1 RTPDEIRVLT
11 YNVAKNALALDVCL
25 TTLVE
30 IYDVIFVQEPPWR
43 VVRQAPSPTSR
54 KGEDV
59 IGTSNHPAWILMFCP
74 QPVGVAP
81 RCIAFVSK
89 GLVLLRPSLRR
100 DLIDSRDIVLISLYS
115 GRDIFNIMGV
125 YSDADHTAIKL
136 LAGKAYSLPPLMY
149 MGGDFNCHSSEW
161 DPDCHSHGTMA
172 ISLLDTASSVGLELA
187 ILSNPGPTFILHN
200 PDLRPS
206 VIDLVFVPPAQ
217 AVSLT
222 TCLEPE
228 LKMRSDHV
236 PISSF
241 VPIRSSRVDASKR
254 LIPLEVQIRF
264 MDDIISQI
272 EALPGP
278 DLNSREDD
286 EAAASAV
293 ANTFADAFKRLAV
306 PRSFTSRSTPWWTPE
321 CTASLA
327 SYRASL
333 ADDDWGSFRKLC
345 KETKRKFFDERIAE
359 IAYANKRPWDLMNW
373 VQKHTLPACE
383 ALSYQGAPCISLES
397 LWDALHG
404 TYNSASGR

>member
-1 RTPDEIRVLT
+1 MPRTPDEIRVLT
-11 YNVAKNALALDVCL
+11 YNVAKNLLALDVCL

-59 IGTSNHPAWILMFCP
+59 IGTSNHPAWTPMFCP
-74 QPVGVAP
+74 QPAGMAP

-136 LAGKAYSLPPLMY
+136 LAEKAHSLPPLAY

-161 DPDCHSHGTMA
+161 DPDCRSHGTTA

-187 ILSNPGPTFILHN
+187 ILSNPGPTFISHN

-254 LIPLEVQIRF
+254 SIPLEVQIRF

-278 DLNSREDD
+278 DLNSPDD
-286 EAAASAV
+286 VEAAASAV

-306 PRSFTSRSTPWWTPE
+306 NRSFTSRSTPWWTPE

-327 SYRASL
+327 TYRASL

-359 IAYANKRPWDLMNW
+359 IAYANKRP
-373 VQKHTLPACE
+373 
-383 ALSYQGAPCISLES
+383 
-397 LWDALHG
+397 
-404 TYNSASGR
+404 